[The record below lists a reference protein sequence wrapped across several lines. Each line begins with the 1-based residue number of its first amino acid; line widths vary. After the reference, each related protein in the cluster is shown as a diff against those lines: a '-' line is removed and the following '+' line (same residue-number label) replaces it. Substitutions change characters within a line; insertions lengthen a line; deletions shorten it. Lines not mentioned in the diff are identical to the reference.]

1 LTDGSAS
8 SSQRKPLSPLAIAV
22 TLMALAVGIMLWAE
36 GSPGRTIRLAPP
48 WSDGELSR
56 YVVMRS
62 GSVDESIGHAEI
74 GIRVQGDATSLVFD
88 YAEPGFSKRSEVTA
102 ETYGLLPSRTII
114 QRESSEGGIA
124 AITAV
129 YHSAE
134 GAASPQ
140 RSSPQ
145 GTVQGTLQSTPGTPR
160 ISAADVEVVGARGI
174 ESARR
179 DLEGNVRWDTE
190 EMMHVIR
197 ALPLKERFR
206 ASFDVFD
213 PANAAQYSVV
223 VQVTSVETMST
234 PSGEFRCWRVD
245 VEGLGM
251 RVWVAVE
258 YPYQLV
264 SFELVN
270 RRTVGMLTHYVIGGG
285 TDP

>member
-1 LTDGSAS
+1 
-8 SSQRKPLSPLAIAV
+8 
-22 TLMALAVGIMLWAE
+22 M
-36 GSPGRTIRLAPP
+36 
-48 WSDGELSR
+48 
-56 YVVMRS
+56 
-62 GSVDESIGHAEI
+62 
-74 GIRVQGDATSLVFD
+74 
-88 YAEPGFSKRSEVTA
+88 TA
-102 ETYGLLPSRTII
+102 ETYGLLPHTHHHPAR
-114 QRESSEGGIA
+114 SSEGGIA

-134 GAASPQ
+134 GAPSPQ
-140 RSSPQ
+140 RSSLRAPSSAPP
-145 GTVQGTLQSTPGTPR
+145 STRTPWYLR
-160 ISAADVEVVGARGI
+160 RGRGSRRRLRI

-258 YPYQLV
+258 HPYQLV
-264 SFELVN
+264 SFELVTGEPWACSPTTSSAEARIHDLASGLGI
-270 RRTVGMLTHYVIGGG
+270 RRVRPLRRLGPVSCELRGIELLSHPSGRAPHPDGAGSPPRGLFYASLTTAASAGRAIRIRPRVRGGRRCW
-285 TDP
+285 

>member
-1 LTDGSAS
+1 
-8 SSQRKPLSPLAIAV
+8 
-22 TLMALAVGIMLWAE
+22 MALAVGIMLWAE

-140 RSSPQ
+140 RSRRRARRASSKAPSKAPRAPHVSP
-145 GTVQGTLQSTPGTPR
+145 PR
-160 ISAADVEVVGARGI
+160 TWKSSAPAAS